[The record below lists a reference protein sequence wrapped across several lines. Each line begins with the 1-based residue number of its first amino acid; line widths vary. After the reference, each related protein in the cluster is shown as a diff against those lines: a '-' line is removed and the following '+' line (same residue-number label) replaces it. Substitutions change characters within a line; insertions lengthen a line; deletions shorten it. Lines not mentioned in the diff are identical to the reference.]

1 MTHRYAIG
9 QILEMRAAPRTS
21 TRVAGPC
28 EVVFRLPHDRG
39 PVLYR
44 VRPLNQTIERVV
56 DEIDL
61 SPSTV
66 EKSDT
71 DSPPLRSASPLPPAA
86 S

>member
-21 TRVAGPC
+21 NRQAGPC
-28 EVVFRLPHDRG
+28 EVIFCLPHDRG

-44 VRPLNQTIERVV
+44 VRPLNENVERIV

-61 SPSTV
+61 TLSKV
-66 EKSDT
+66 EKSD
-71 DSPPLRSASPLPPAA
+71 DEASAPPFSIAVTRRR
-86 S
+86 